1 MKIDAEK
8 IKTLRKSTGAG
19 FLDCKKALEEN
30 DENVEKAAEFLR
42 KKGMANAIKKM
53 SREANQ
59 GIIENYIHPGA
70 QLGVMVEINCETDF
84 VARTAEFKELA
95 HEIAMHIA
103 IADPKYVKRED
114 VPENVLNREKEIYAE
129 QLKNSGKPANVVE
142 KIIKGKIEKFYKEIC
157 LLDQQ
162 YARDNS
168 LTIHDLI
175 KSFIAKLGENITV
188 RRFAR
193 FKIGEE

>member
-8 IKTLRKSTGAG
+8 IKQLRKSTGAG

-30 DENVEKAAEFLR
+30 NGDVEKAAEFLR
-42 KKGMANAIKKM
+42 KKGIANAVKKM

-59 GIIENYIHPGA
+59 GIIEAYIHPGA

-103 IADPKYVKRED
+103 IADPKYVKSED
-114 VPENVLNREKEIYAE
+114 VPEDVLKKEKEIYAE
-129 QLKNSGKPANVVE
+129 QMKNSGKPANVIDKIVE
-142 KIIKGKIEKFYKEIC
+142 GKINKFYKEVC
-157 LLDQQ
+157 LLEQQ

-168 LTIHDLI
+168 ITIHDLI

>member
-8 IKTLRKSTGAG
+8 IKALRKSTGAG

-30 DENVEKAAEFLR
+30 GGDIEKATEFLR
-42 KKGMANAIKKM
+42 KKGIASAVKKM
-53 SREANQ
+53 SREAKE
-59 GIIENYIHPGA
+59 GIVESYIHPGA
-70 QLGVMVEINCETDF
+70 QLGVMVEVNCETDF
-84 VARTAEFKELA
+84 VARTAEFKQLA

-103 IADPKYVKRED
+103 IAAPQYVKRED
-114 VPENVLNREKEIYAE
+114 VPEDVLNKEKEIYTE
-129 QLKNSGKPANVVE
+129 QMKNSGKPENVIE
-142 KIIKGKIEKFYKEIC
+142 KIVEGKINKFYKEIC
-157 LLDQQ
+157 LLEQE

-168 LTIHDLI
+168 VSIHDLV
-175 KSFIAKLGENITV
+175 KSFIAKLGENITI

>member
-8 IKTLRKSTGAG
+8 IKQLRKATGAG
-19 FLDCKKALEEN
+19 FLDCKNALEEN
-30 DENVEKAAEFLR
+30 NGDIDKAAEFLR
-42 KKGMANAIKKM
+42 KKGIANAVKKM

-59 GIIENYIHPGA
+59 GIIEPYIHPGA
-70 QLGVMVEINCETDF
+70 QLGVMVEVNCETDF
-84 VARTAEFKELA
+84 VARTADFKELA

-103 IADPKYVKRED
+103 IAAPKYVKRED
-114 VPENVLNREKEIYAE
+114 VPEDILNKEREIYAE
-129 QLKNSGKPANVVE
+129 QLKNSGKPENVIE
-142 KIIKGKIEKFYKEIC
+142 KIIEGKINKFYKEIC
-157 LLDQQ
+157 LLEQE

-168 LTIHDLI
+168 MTIHDLI